1 MNDVHSGNV
10 KVEDGVPFMD
20 YVRRYILQARNDRTH
35 RLAVG
40 LGISEEALRNLA
52 EQHPTAATIN
62 VNGRY
67 DALLTAI
74 DRDKAKAF
82 IEKELGA
89 EIKPREV
96 VRESDSLLRE
106 FLIG

>member
-1 MNDVHSGNV
+1 M
-10 KVEDGVPFMD
+10 
-20 YVRRYILQARNDRTH
+20 
-35 RLAVG
+35 
-40 LGISEEALRNLA
+40 
-52 EQHPTAATIN
+52 
-62 VNGRY
+62 
-67 DALLTAI
+67 LTAI

-96 VRESDSLLRE
+96 VRESDTLLRE